1 MGWAQRLG
9 NLVGVMD
16 LFMFSHSVS
25 AGLWACWVYLGRGF
39 NGWALGDCFPGAGPS
54 FLSYWHQYHLKLPS

>member
-25 AGLWACWVYLGRGF
+25 AGLWDVGLMVGLWVIV
-39 NGWALGDCFPGAGPS
+39 
-54 FLSYWHQYHLKLPS
+54 FLVLDHLSSHIGTNTI